1 MKYVSYVTYT
11 ADAAKI
17 AANRPRHREY
27 LSRLQD
33 EGKLVAAGPFTDD
46 SGALFIYEADSAEAA
61 SGLLADDPFSING
74 VIESFDV
81 KPWKL
86 VFSNAELLLTKG

>member
-11 ADAAKI
+11 TDKVKI
-17 AANRPRHREY
+17 AEYRPEHRGY
-27 LSRLQD
+27 LSRLFNQ
-33 EGKLVAAGPFTDD
+33 EKSVIAGPFADD

-61 SGLLADDPFSING
+61 SALIAEDPFSTNG
-74 VIESFDV
+74 VFQKFEL

-86 VFSNAELLLTKG
+86 VFSNTELLRTSG

>member
-11 ADAAKI
+11 TDKAKI
-17 AANRPRHREY
+17 AAHRPKHRVY
-27 LSRLQD
+27 LSGLLSQ
-33 EGKLVAAGPFTDD
+33 GKLVTAGPFMDD

-61 SGLLADDPFSING
+61 SALVAEDPFSTNG
-74 VIESFDV
+74 VFEKSQL

-86 VFSNAELLLTKG
+86 VFSNLALLKAGS